1 MVDSIVDSIVDQYP
15 METLSFDNLPQDSP
29 VSYLDYGGILS
40 HIGELVRQKR
50 KENRDQQRDY
60 LIKKINNTNLG
71 ILIDTIKMEA
81 EDLESYRAKQW
92 LKGPSSKANYLKFFQ
107 SHDIS
112 LKYLEDMY
120 MLQSKGKPV
129 IEVNALIKIKEN
141 RYSDAVYGVVVE
153 VHHSNVKYVS
163 VNKYMNPASTIWNGS
178 YISYINKMNIWKCD
192 VVGKFTNKN
201 WKEYDNILQK
211 YDLNMKCREEF
222 WKNHPVLRYINK
234 PYGYYDRRYDVLN
247 GKLPTRMWR
256 GQKHIWNIFE
266 GCIKKAKKDRWIYFC
281 KVRKI
286 SLIEE
291 NPNISE
297 NELLPL
303 ISSEWKNMSNDKKNE
318 YYILDLENQ

>member
-1 MVDSIVDSIVDQYP
+1 MSIVIDKYP

-50 KENRDQQRDY
+50 KEKRDQRRDY
-60 LIKKINNTNLG
+60 LIKKINNVNLG
-71 ILIDTIKMEA
+71 ILVDKIKMEA
-81 EDLESYRAKQW
+81 QHLESYVQKEW
-92 LKGPSSKANYLKFFQ
+92 NKGPSTKTNYKKFFQ

-120 MLQSKGKPV
+120 MLQSKGKPE
-129 IEVNALIKIKEN
+129 IKINSLIKIKEN
-141 RYSDAVYGVVVE
+141 SYSDAEYGVVVD
-153 VHHSNVKYVS
+153 VYQSNISYVS
-163 VNKYMNPASTIWNGS
+163 VNKYMKPTSATWDGS
-178 YISYINKMNIWKCD
+178 YILYNKKINVWKCE
-192 VVGKFTNKN
+192 VIGEFTREN
-201 WKEYDNILQK
+201 WKAYNSIIRK
-211 YDLNMKCREEF
+211 YERNMKCRKEF
-222 WKNHPVLRYINK
+222 WKNHPVLRYVNI

-247 GKLPTRMWR
+247 GKLPICMWS
-256 GQKHIWNIFE
+256 GQTHIWNIFE

-303 ISSEWKNMSNDKKNE
+303 ISSEWKNMSNDDKNE
-318 YYILDLENQ
+318 YYKYI

>member
-1 MVDSIVDSIVDQYP
+1 
-15 METLSFDNLPQDSP
+15 
-29 VSYLDYGGILS
+29 
-40 HIGELVRQKR
+40 
-50 KENRDQQRDY
+50 
-60 LIKKINNTNLG
+60 
-71 ILIDTIKMEA
+71 
-81 EDLESYRAKQW
+81 
-92 LKGPSSKANYLKFFQ
+92 
-107 SHDIS
+107 
-112 LKYLEDMY
+112 
-120 MLQSKGKPV
+120 
-129 IEVNALIKIKEN
+129 
-141 RYSDAVYGVVVE
+141 
-153 VHHSNVKYVS
+153 
-163 VNKYMNPASTIWNGS
+163 
-178 YISYINKMNIWKCD
+178 MNIWKCD

-222 WKNHPVLRYINK
+222 WNNHPVLRYINK

-247 GKLPTRMWR
+247 GKLPIRMWT